1 MLQLIQDQRLIGQVP
16 SRTAARGFGRSSRG
30 PSALQSPRPDGGRCS
45 ACDRR
50 GCAPYFDRRSSGVNS
65 NPARGSRHFSR
76 NRRRLRRLRS
86 NTEPHCILEHGGRR
100 TNEAEQLLQ
109 SIEGQTQGLGQLR
122 ERAWMCN
129 ILARRYRLDGLL
141 DNAVTVAQEAI
152 DIGGRLGD
160 PYVVALNRIG
170 LGNALRAKGDLRAA
184 LEVLFSKNADAKPN
198 SLSETR

>member
-1 MLQLIQDQRLIGQVP
+1 MVEGGQ
-16 SRTAARGFGRSSRG
+16 
-30 PSALQSPRPDGGRCS
+30 
-45 ACDRR
+45 
-50 GCAPYFDRRSSGVNS
+50 
-65 NPARGSRHFSR
+65 
-76 NRRRLRRLRS
+76 
-86 NTEPHCILEHGGRR
+86 
-100 TNEAEQLLQ
+100 NEAEQLLQ
-109 SIEGQTQGLGQLR
+109 SIAGQTQGLGQLR

-184 LEVLFSKNADAKPN
+184 LESFKECGREAQLIKRNEIDGLASRLASEVLMQRPINVLRFTAKPKY
-198 SLSETR
+198 SRVT